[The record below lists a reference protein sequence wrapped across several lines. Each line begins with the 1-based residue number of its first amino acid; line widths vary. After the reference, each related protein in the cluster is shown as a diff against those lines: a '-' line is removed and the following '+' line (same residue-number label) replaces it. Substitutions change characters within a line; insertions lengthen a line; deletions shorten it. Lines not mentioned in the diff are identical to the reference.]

1 ASLKADLVTFPKVEG
16 DKVGEYVLDANDSVA
31 MTARLRSGALATV
44 VATRFATGYL
54 NELSL
59 SLHGT
64 KGALKVETDGQVSSL
79 YACLGPDMD
88 LSRWR
93 KVRTPAVRR
102 NARRFADA
110 LVSGENGDPSFRRAA
125 EIQKLIDA
133 AFQSSASDR
142 QVTVG

>member
-1 ASLKADLVTFPKVEG
+1 
-16 DKVGEYVLDANDSVA
+16 
-31 MTARLRSGALATV
+31 M

-64 KGALKVETDGQVSSL
+64 RGALKVETNGRLSKLS
-79 YACLGPDMD
+79 ACLGKDVD
-88 LSRWR
+88 NNDWR
-93 KVRTPAVRR
+93 ELEPPPVRR

-110 LVSGENGDPSFRRAA
+110 LLSGVNGDPSFRRAA

-133 AFQSSASDR
+133 AFESSVSDR
-142 QVTVG
+142 SVAVG